1 MEFLIQIIGKGE
13 FILKKKTLATLGLT
27 AGLLSVVGFAQ
38 AATTPLGY
46 NVTVGSYNGSA
57 NTTSQTKAISD
68 ARGELRSSIVGGDYT
83 VDARMAASS
92 GTGSWVRGVGDYE
105 TRGLPNSINKG
116 TAARVQFSNDLTT
129 PVDVKVTG
137 SWISN

>member
-1 MEFLIQIIGKGE
+1 M
-13 FILKKKTLATLGLT
+13 KKKTLATLGLT
-27 AGLLSVVGFAQ
+27 VGLLSVVGFAQ
-38 AATTPLGY
+38 AGTTATSY
-46 NVTVGSYNGSA
+46 SVTVGAYNGAASS
-57 NTTSQTKAISD
+57 TSQTKAISD
-68 ARGELRSSIVGGDYT
+68 ARGELKSGIVGGNYT
-83 VDARMAASS
+83 VDARMSATS
-92 GTGSWVRGVGDYE
+92 GTGSWVRSVDDYE

>member
-1 MEFLIQIIGKGE
+1 M
-13 FILKKKTLATLGLT
+13 KKKTLATLGLT
-27 AGLLSVVGFAQ
+27 VGLLSVVGFAQ
-38 AATTPLGY
+38 AGTTATTY
-46 NVTVGSYNGSA
+46 SVTVGAYNGAGSSS
-57 NTTSQTKAISD
+57 SQTKAISD
-68 ARGELRSSIVGGDYT
+68 ARGELKSGIVGGNYT
-83 VDARMAASS
+83 VDARMTATS
-92 GTGSWVRGVGDYE
+92 GTGSWVRSVDDYE